1 LILSASSPVT
11 PSLTIAFD
19 EVLGFLEVKR
29 GDVPNHFNDIDL
41 PIADSEE
48 DDRELTARC
57 QSGDRRSTRSKSGA
71 VGTWQTATL
80 ETEIC
85 RQRL

>member
-48 DDRELTARC
+48 DDRELTARFAERLC
-57 QSGDRRSTRSKSGA
+57 GRSR
-71 VGTWQTATL
+71 
-80 ETEIC
+80 
-85 RQRL
+85 